1 MVLVRLAG
9 GCTRK
14 QPSEGQVGSDL
25 KDTGKLEPQVH
36 PEDVVL
42 GRPVGSA
49 PHLSWGLKNPWRF
62 LWT

>member
-1 MVLVRLAG
+1 M
-9 GCTRK
+9 
-14 QPSEGQVGSDL
+14 GSDL